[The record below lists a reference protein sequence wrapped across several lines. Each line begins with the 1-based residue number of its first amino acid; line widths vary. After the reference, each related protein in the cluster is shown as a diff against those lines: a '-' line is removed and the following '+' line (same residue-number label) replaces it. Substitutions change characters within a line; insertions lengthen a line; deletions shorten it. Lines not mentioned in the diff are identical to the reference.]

1 MMNTESPSNGASEI
15 KRLFTKNYKTLST
28 PPPFLSE
35 IRRHCALWAQD
46 KPGSFPFTLKCALV
60 CFALAFSVFA
70 GNTYAQDEP
79 DDPVILTCET
89 YTLEMTDLD
98 ALVALYCA
106 TDGPN
111 WENNDY
117 WMEVESKGDFSG
129 WERATEVNTDSQV
142 EALRLSNNGL
152 SGTIPTELGNLTR
165 LDILFLSSNELS
177 GTIPSEL
184 GNLTRLEYLYLSE
197 NELSGTIPPELGNL
211 TLLEYL
217 YLNDNALSGTIP
229 TELGNLSS
237 LEELHVSDNQLSG
250 TIPPELGKL
259 ISQKYLRL
267 HGNELS
273 GTIPTE
279 LGDLSSLE
287 ELYLHENELSGTI
300 PSELGNLTIQYLHL
314 YDNELS
320 GTIPTE
326 LGNLTRMWNL
336 RLSQNQLSGTI
347 PTELGNLTRLRD
359 LRLSQNRLSGAIPSG
374 LSALTNVTNLELNN
388 NRLSF
393 DIPDL
398 GPLTQLVALKLQ
410 NNQQLG
416 GELYD
421 NSLADSLGTLDIR
434 CTDIRIPEPRDW
446 LSRIPN
452 FQEGCG
458 GTGGRGSLP
467 SPTVSPREPEP
478 VEPEPVEPEPVEP
491 EPVDQMPPPESPQG
505 DEGGGCAIASNAGAG
520 ETSKGIVLN
529 LILVMSALLVIPWRN
544 HSGAKK
550 T

>member
-1 MMNTESPSNGASEI
+1 MNTESPSNGASEI

-46 KPGSFPFTLKCALV
+46 NPCSFPFTLKCALV

-79 DDPVILTCET
+79 DEPVILTCET
-89 YTLEMTDLD
+89 YTPEMTDLD
-98 ALVALYCA
+98 TLVALYCA

-111 WENNDY
+111 WEINDY
-117 WMEVESKGDFSG
+117 WMEVESKGDFSR
-129 WERATEVNTDSQV
+129 WEGTEVNIDSQV
-142 EALRLSNNGL
+142 MELRLSNNGL
-152 SGTIPTELGNLTR
+152 SGTIPPELGNLT
-165 LDILFLSSNELS
+165 LLEILYLGSNELS

-184 GNLTRLEYLYLSE
+184 GNLTLLRALYLGS
-197 NELSGTIPPELGNL
+197 NELSGAIPPELGNL

-217 YLNDNALSGTIP
+217 YLNENELSGTIP
-229 TELGNLSS
+229 PELGNLSS

-279 LGDLSSLE
+279 LGNLSSLE
-287 ELYLHENELSGTI
+287 ELYLHENELSGAI
-300 PSELGNLTIQYLHL
+300 PPELGNLTIQYLHL
-314 YDNELS
+314 YDNALS

-326 LGNLTRMWNL
+326 LANLTRLWDL

-421 NSLADSLGTLDIR
+421 NSLADSLSTLDIR
-434 CTDIRIPEPRDW
+434 CTNIQTPGPTDW
-446 LSRIPN
+446 LNGITD
-452 FQEGCG
+452 FQRGCS
-458 GTGGRGSLP
+458 GTGGRGSPP

-491 EPVDQMPPPESPQG
+491 EPVEPVPPPESPQG